1 MPEIPAHLRDA
12 ARSRGR
18 RWGRR
23 LVWTALA
30 VLVALAAWGARDLDH
45 KVRAARHDGDTWQD
59 LEKGTERF
67 TDADAEEPL
76 PDTAVQKDILQDDTV
91 APKEAD
97 RERTGKAQTTEDRAV
112 VALRLRD
119 LLVPVR
125 GVEPDELYDSFGD
138 PRSGGRRHR
147 AIDISA
153 PSGTPVLAAD
163 DGTITSKASG
173 RLGGNYLFQADDT
186 GSFVYYYAHLDGYA
200 WGVDEGDQV
209 RRGDVLGYVGTTGNA
224 PVGAPHLHFAI
235 YKSVAGQRGPGIPVN
250 PYAVLRGEAL
260 RGE

>member
-1 MPEIPAHLRDA
+1 MPEIPTHLRDA
-12 ARSRGR
+12 ALRWGR

-23 LVWTALA
+23 LVWTCLV
-30 VLVALAAWGARDLDH
+30 VLMALAAWGARDLDDR
-45 KVRAARHDGDTWQD
+45 VRSARHDGDTWQN

-67 TDADAEEPL
+67 TDLDAEEAL
-76 PDTAVQKDILQDDTV
+76 LKSTV
-91 APKEAD
+91 APKVAITE
-97 RERTGKAQTTEDRAV
+97 AQTIEDRAV

-119 LLVPVR
+119 LRVPVR
-125 GVEPDELYDSFGD
+125 GVGPGDLYDSFGD

-153 PSGTPVLAAD
+153 PAGTPVLAAD
-163 DGTITSKASG
+163 DGTITSKDSG
-173 RLGGNYLFQADDT
+173 RLGGKYLFQADDT

-224 PVGAPHLHFAI
+224 PVNAPHLHFAI
-235 YKSVAGQRGPGIPVN
+235 YKSVAGQRGPGVPVN
-250 PYAVLRGEAL
+250 PYTVLRGE
-260 RGE
+260 